1 MHASALPP
9 FPNFN
14 EDSFEWIVG
23 VPVALC
29 HTQRP
34 VIFMIQEKIKVG
46 LFQVK
51 VNSVHSVP
59 SDDIQG
65 DQYRIWNSGP
75 SSKKA
80 PQKQDVIHLFSA
92 PCTWSP
98 GQCIMHLVTSSPSQ
112 CIMHLVT
119 SSPSQ
124 RIMHGL
130 LLASSPYRESRLFK
144 HL

>member
-112 CIMHLVT
+112 
-119 SSPSQ
+119 